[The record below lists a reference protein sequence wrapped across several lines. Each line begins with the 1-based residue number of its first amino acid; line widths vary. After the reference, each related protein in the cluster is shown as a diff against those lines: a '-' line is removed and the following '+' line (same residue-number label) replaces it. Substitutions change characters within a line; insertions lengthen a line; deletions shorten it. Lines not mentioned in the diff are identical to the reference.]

1 MPQFRSYGSVR
12 GAVSDDRPYRDRLC
26 PRGAGGHGAFSGD
39 GKRLGTESSVPG
51 FSRTALRGEP
61 ETVSPVP
68 VHSVADGA
76 TGGVTQTRI
85 LHAF

>member
-51 FSRTALRGEP
+51 FSRSLARTKGASVRRGC
-61 ETVSPVP
+61 T
-68 VHSVADGA
+68 HSVADGA